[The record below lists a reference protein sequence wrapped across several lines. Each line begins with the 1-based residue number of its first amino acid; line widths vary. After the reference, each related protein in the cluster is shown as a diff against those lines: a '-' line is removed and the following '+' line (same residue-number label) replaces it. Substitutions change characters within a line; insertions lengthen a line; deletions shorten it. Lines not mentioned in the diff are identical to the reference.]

1 MCGDKRFQPVGN
13 KKKGRLKM
21 KKIISFAM
29 CLTLIFT
36 SLSAFAFTD
45 TEDHWAIEYITKLS
59 DKGIIRGYEDG
70 SFRPETN
77 ITKAEFATMVQRA
90 FSLSGEKEYADVK
103 GHWAEEYIKKS
114 VEFFYNPQDI
124 FEPDKQITRG
134 EVAFVFSGILN
145 LPKAEGDFE
154 ISDIDAIDENMKDK
168 ILSCVGAGLLKG
180 YEDSSLRVSNLITR
194 AEVSAL
200 IVRAMEY
207 KTPETPVVP
216 EKPENTDTN
225 HIYTL
230 YPLKDIFMVKSV
242 TRTHDASTGEELVK
256 LTYSLSSD
264 ADKIYTS
271 LIPEDND
278 IEFTGLRASI
288 SDLEAGD
295 LFIFDTGFLGHI
307 STLATLA
314 TLSSDTIHTSV
325 PDAFAY
331 GTGAKYEFI
340 AGTVTQYDKKT
351 KTMVLTLENL
361 FGTYEISVPLKA
373 NAVAYRESGDNKS
386 FKAESV
392 SYIEVGT
399 YVFVRYTDGVCT
411 DIIMKQ

>member
-1 MCGDKRFQPVGN
+1 
-13 KKKGRLKM
+13 
-21 KKIISFAM
+21 M
-29 CLTLIFT
+29 CLTLVFT

-45 TEDHWAIEYITKLS
+45 VKDHWALEYITALS

-70 SFRPETN
+70 SFRPQSN

-103 GHWAEEYIKKS
+103 GHWAEDYIKKS
-114 VEFFYNPQDI
+114 VQFFYNPLDI

-134 EVAFVFSGILN
+134 EVAFALSGILN

-168 ILSCVGAGLLKG
+168 VLSCVSAGLLKG

-200 IVRAMEY
+200 IIRAMEY
-207 KTPETPVVP
+207 EIPQTPEVPDKPEIP
-216 EKPENTDTN
+216 EKPQTPESTDTN

-242 TRTHDASTGEELVK
+242 TKTHDASTGEEFIK
-256 LTYSLSSD
+256 LTYSLSDD
-264 ADKIYTS
+264 ADKTYTS

-278 IEFTGLRASI
+278 IEFTGVRASI

-307 STLATLA
+307 STIATLA

-325 PDAFAY
+325 PEAFAY

-340 AGTVTQYDKKT
+340 AGTVTSYDKKT

-373 NAVAYRESGDNKS
+373 NAVAYRESENNKN

-392 SYIEVGT
+392 SYIDVGT

-411 DIIMKQ
+411 DIIMK